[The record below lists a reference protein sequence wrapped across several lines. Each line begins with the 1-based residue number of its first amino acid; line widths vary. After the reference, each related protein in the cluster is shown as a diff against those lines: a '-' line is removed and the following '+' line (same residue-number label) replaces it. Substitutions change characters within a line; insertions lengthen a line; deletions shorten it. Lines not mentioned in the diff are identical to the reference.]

1 VDPLTRSVEDSIAY
15 VSFNRPQSRQSI
27 DEASGRALL
36 AFLDEADADPS
47 LRAVVVGG
55 AGPFCSGVDLRV
67 LDDIGEG
74 RKWPDLGGLIADIFN
89 PLVRKLRDLSKPTI
103 AAIDGVA
110 AGAGLSVALACDFR
124 FGTQRAKFVPAF
136 SRLGLIPDSGGTWLL
151 ARMVGPAKALEIAAF
166 SAPIDAGAAR
176 SLGLLTWLSE
186 SGEFGAELGHRAR
199 EVAALPRLAVLEM
212 RALFGEAPSVTFPQ
226 ALESELAAMRTLGKT
241 ADHAEGLRAFKEKR
255 TPCFSN

>member
-1 VDPLTRSVEDSIAY
+1 MDPLTRSLEDGIAY
-15 VSFNRPQSRQSI
+15 VSFNRPQSRQAV
-27 DEASGRALL
+27 DEDAGRALL
-36 AFLDEADADPS
+36 AFLDEADADTD
-47 LRAVVVGG
+47 LRAVVLGG
-55 AGPFCSGVDLRV
+55 EGAFCSGVDLRV
-67 LDDIGEG
+67 LDDVGEG
-74 RKWPDLGGLIADIFN
+74 RKWSDLGGLIADIFN
-89 PLVRKLRDLSKPTI
+89 PIVCKLRGLTKPTI

-124 FGTQRAKFVPAF
+124 FATPRAKFVPAF

-186 SGEFGAELGHRAR
+186 SGELGAELRQSAR

-212 RALFGEAPSVTFPQ
+212 RALFAEALNVTFPQ
-226 ALESELAAMRTLGKT
+226 ALESELAAMRMLGKT
-241 ADHAEGLRAFKEKR
+241 ADHAEGLRAFREKR
-255 TPCFSN
+255 APCFAC